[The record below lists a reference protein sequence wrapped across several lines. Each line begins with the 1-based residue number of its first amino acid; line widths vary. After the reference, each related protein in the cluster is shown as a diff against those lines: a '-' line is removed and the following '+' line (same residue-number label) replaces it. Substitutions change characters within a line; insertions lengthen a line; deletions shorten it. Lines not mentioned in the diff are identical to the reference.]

1 MTQHRSSGRT
11 KKSRAN
17 PSRGAG
23 NRSLFGDRG
32 GAVYVEFLLAFI
44 PLFFLFLGMVQMGLV
59 YACDLVV
66 RHAAVTA
73 ARAAVVVIDDNPE
86 RYDGN
91 TRREFETDGNQRET
105 MVRTVIETILRSPSA
120 RSRPP
125 RIDSERYSAI
135 HSAASMPLLPFAPPI
150 NAVWRTPD
158 DENVLAAIGTMP
170 EGRAAFG
177 LVFNEAGLAVSF
189 PTEPVA
195 RDFRSSWGAPNDEG
209 VVSDGGQVTARVTY
223 LFHCAVP
230 LANRLMCEDL
240 FAIAY
245 GVDAG
250 RIAGVA
256 AAFAR
261 GELSWVDFQEEL
273 NGLRMSRERLERWQP
288 RTEELQGAGGEIG
301 IDLLGAM
308 AGISSVFGGPA
319 PRFLPIQ
326 REATMPLQAANYCYH
341 EGSEDD
347 GCAWEQELD
356 D

>member
-1 MTQHRSSGRT
+1 MNKHRSSGRAS
-11 KKSRAN
+11 KSRTLV
-17 PSRGAG
+17 R
-23 NRSLFGDRG
+23 DRG

-73 ARAAVVVIDDNPE
+73 ARAAAVVIDDNPE
-86 RYDGN
+86 RYDGD
-91 TRREFETDGNQRET
+91 TRRIFESDGEQRDT
-105 MVRTVIETILRSPSA
+105 VVRSVIEAILGGGGG

-125 RIDSERYSAI
+125 RIDSERYSDI

-150 NAVWRTPD
+150 NMIWSSPN
-158 DENVLAAIGTMP
+158 DENVLNAIGTMP

-177 LVFNEAGLAVSF
+177 LVYNEAGLALSF
-189 PTEPVA
+189 PASPTE
-195 RDFRSSWGAPNDEG
+195 RDEFRSEWGEPNDEG
-209 VVSDGGQVTARVTY
+209 VVDEEEGRQVTARVTY

-250 RIAGVA
+250 RVA
-256 AAFAR
+256 QITNAFIR
-261 GELSWVDFQEEL
+261 GDLTFSEFQEEL
-273 NGLRMSRERLERWQP
+273 NGLRSSRDRLNRWQP
-288 RTEELQGAGGEIG
+288 RTEELQGSGGEVG

-308 AGISSVFGGPA
+308 AGISAVFGGPA

-326 REATMPLQAANYCYH
+326 REATMPLQAANYCYY
-341 EGSEDD
+341 EADD
-347 GCAWEQELD
+347 DSDCWEQETN
-356 D
+356 